1 MKPDGIAAD
10 SQTRGSWLKR
20 KLDAAPQPVLVCYAA
35 LAAFATYF
43 CMYAFR
49 RPFAVATF
57 EGESFLGSAV
67 ALKTAIVISQIIGY
81 ALSKYIGIK
90 VCSEVEARQRAPLLI
105 LLILWAELA
114 LVVYGLVPDDF
125 KVLAIFLNGLS
136 LGMVWGLVVR
146 YLEGRRTSELLLA
159 ALSCS
164 YIVSSGVVKD
174 AGRAILHGDAAH
186 WWRALPGAGQVISG
200 WMSHIGEGW
209 MPAVTGLHFL
219 PMFLIAVWL
228 LQALPEPSAAD
239 IAERVQRQPMSRG
252 ARLAFLRRFL
262 LPLVL
267 LCTAYLFVTAYR
279 DFRDSYQVEI
289 LDALGYAY
297 ELNKTIISQTE
308 ALVALG
314 VMVAMAL
321 LNLVADNRRGLVATF
336 SLMIAGIALLG
347 VGTVMLQMRWIDGFW
362 WMTLTGL
369 GSYLAYV
376 PFGAVLFDRLIA
388 STRVAGTAVFGINLA
403 DSVGYAGSVGVQLF
417 HDLTP
422 HPLTRLAFLE
432 ALSYFM
438 CLVGIGCL
446 LVSCLYFSREGPREV
461 MSSALQLGQGD

>member
-1 MKPDGIAAD
+1 MTASKG
-10 SQTRGSWLKR
+10 QGTWLR
-20 KLDAAPQPVLVCYAA
+20 RALAAAPQSVLVCYAA
-35 LAAFATYF
+35 AAAFATYF

-90 VCSEVEARQRAPLLI
+90 VCSEVAARQRAPLLI
-105 LLILWAELA
+105 LLIVWAELA
-114 LVVYGLVPDDF
+114 LVMYGLVPDDF
-125 KVLAIFLNGLS
+125 KVIAIFLNGLA

-164 YIVSSGVVKD
+164 YIVSSGMVKD
-174 AGRAILHGDAAH
+174 VGRAILHGDGAR
-186 WWRALPGAGQVISG
+186 WWQAVPGAGQVISG
-200 WMSHIGEGW
+200 WMAHVSAGW
-209 MPAVTGLHFL
+209 MPAVTGLYFL
-219 PMFLIAVWL
+219 PLFLLAVWL
-228 LQALPEPSAAD
+228 LQQTPEPDAAD
-239 IAERVQRQPMSRG
+239 VALRAPRVPMSAD
-252 ARLAFLRRFL
+252 ARAAFLRRFL
-262 LPLVL
+262 APIVL
-267 LCTAYLFVTAYR
+267 LCAAYLFVTAYR

-297 ELNKTIISQTE
+297 EQNRTIISQTE
-308 ALVALG
+308 TLVAFG
-314 VMVAMAL
+314 VMAAMAL
-321 LNLVADNRRGLVATF
+321 LNLVTDNRRGLLATF
-336 SLMIAGIALLG
+336 ALMLAGIALLG
-347 VGTVMLQMRWIDGFW
+347 AATVMLQMHIVNGFW

-376 PFGAVLFDRLIA
+376 PFGAILFDRLMA
-388 STRVAGTAVFGINLA
+388 STRSAGTAVFGINLA

-417 HDLTP
+417 HDLNP

-432 ALSYFM
+432 AFSLFL
-438 CLVGIGCL
+438 CLVGTASL
-446 LVSCLYFSREGPREV
+446 LVSCVYFLRQAP
-461 MSSALQLGQGD
+461 QGTRAADLPIT